1 MTRGFKVAWLLILMV
16 LAGCASSQGFDRA
29 AMQETFQQSPTLERD
44 SMSIAGQTSTLSVP
58 FRLGVFF
65 VQYEFQTK
73 QSIQK
78 VEWLSAD
85 KEALL
90 HWLAPLRDERI
101 LADAFVLVDPT
112 VKGTNIREIQAAGAR
127 YGADMVLIVRGAAAV
142 DRYNNGYASLYPT
155 GIGAYLAPG
164 TESDALVM
172 IDGSLWDVRSEW
184 RSPSQ
189 TVEGVSKSVGPA
201 ALVEDRAIVAE
212 AKEAAIEEFGK
223 RIVDQLRLLGENLP
237 RAKAGSR

>member
-1 MTRGFKVAWLLILMV
+1 MTRRFKIACLLILMV
-16 LAGCASSQGFDRA
+16 SAGCASSQGFDRA
-29 AMQETFQQSPTLERD
+29 AMQEALHFSPATEGSGKLI
-44 SMSIAGQTSTLSVP
+44 SSQTSTVMLP

-65 VQYEFQTK
+65 VEREFLPK
-73 QSIQK
+73 HSIQK

-85 KEALL
+85 KEELL

-101 LADAFVLVDPT
+101 LSDTFILVDPT
-112 VKGTNIREIQAAGAR
+112 VKGTNIRDIRAAGVR
-127 YGADMVLIVRGAAAV
+127 YGADMVLIVGGAAAV
-142 DRYNNGYASLYPT
+142 DRYNNGYASLYST

-172 IDGSLWDVRSEW
+172 IDGSLWDARSEW
-184 RSPSQ
+184 HTPSQ

-212 AKEAAIEEFGK
+212 AKEAAIEAFGK
-223 RIVDQLRLLGENLP
+223 RIVDQLRLLGEELP
-237 RAKAGSR
+237 RAKARSR